1 LPAVGTAHRT
11 IEKLRKVDTETD
23 PEALF
28 NELLMQVRPD
38 DTVTP
43 HLIDFL
49 RWVEENQQLR
59 RSEEQQSYTEYQAL
73 LLEREG
79 DD

>member
-1 LPAVGTAHRT
+1 MGTAHRT

-28 NELLMQVRPD
+28 NELLMQGRPD
-38 DTVTP
+38 DWVTP
-43 HLIDFL
+43 HLINRL
-49 RWVEENQQLR
+49 RLLEENQQLQ
-59 RSEEQQSYTEYQAL
+59 RSEEQQPYTEYQAL